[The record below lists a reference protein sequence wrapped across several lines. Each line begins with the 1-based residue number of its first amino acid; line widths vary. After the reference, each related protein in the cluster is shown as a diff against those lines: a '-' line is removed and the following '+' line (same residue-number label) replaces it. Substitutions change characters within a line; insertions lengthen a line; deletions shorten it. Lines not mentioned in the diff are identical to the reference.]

1 MTGPLQGFSP
11 STRHCRASKC
21 DHLQPYRTDVVGKK
35 ERVSYWCDL
44 AEKIPG
50 NMGQCPLDVPE
61 EIDEMKVL
69 SFRQPIA
76 SMAAEGI
83 MVLNIRP
90 TDCHY
95 RGPVAIYAIQGHV
108 RRRDRKYFE
117 KVLGREIFKKENGKN
132 KSLLPHGKII
142 AVADITDTIRFDNP
156 DKFDAYS
163 ECHYLSPFYFEK
175 GMVCYGLVLKNIRP
189 LTAEIGWKMPKG
201 CRNWS
206 KIRTSVINPY
216 LPAVAEVM
224 V

>member
-1 MTGPLQGFSP
+1 MNLKGLSP
-11 STRHCRASKC
+11 STGYCRDSKC

-35 ERVSYWCDL
+35 KRVSYWCEL
-44 AEKIPG
+44 AKKIPV
-50 NMGQCPLDVPE
+50 NMSKCPLDVPE
-61 EIDEMKVL
+61 DISEMKVL
-69 SFRQPIA
+69 SFRQPYA

-83 MVLNIRP
+83 MFLNIRS

-95 RGPVAIYAIQGHV
+95 RGPVVIYATQGHV

-117 KVLGREIFKKENGKN
+117 KVLGREIFKKENGRYN
-132 KSLLPHGKII
+132 SLLPHGKML
-142 AVADITDTIRFDNP
+142 AVADITGTIRFDNP
-156 DKFDAYS
+156 EKFAAYS

-175 GMVCYGLVLKNIRP
+175 GMVCYGWILQNVRP

-216 LPAVAEVM
+216 LPTAEEVM